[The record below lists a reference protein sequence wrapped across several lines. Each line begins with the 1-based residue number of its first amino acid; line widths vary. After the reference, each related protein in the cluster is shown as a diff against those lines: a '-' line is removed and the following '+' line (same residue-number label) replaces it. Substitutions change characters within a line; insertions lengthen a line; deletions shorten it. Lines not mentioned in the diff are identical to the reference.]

1 MASVEANEAITR
13 KQAVRLLV
21 CLTSRIGKK
30 IRLFLLAAKQTAGT
44 GRTIY
49 VITPLK
55 HQRCLYRVPII

>member
-30 IRLFLLAAKQTAGT
+30 NTAFPANKRQELGE
-44 GRTIY
+44 
-49 VITPLK
+49 
-55 HQRCLYRVPII
+55 LYTL